1 MKRHFFFLVVLA
13 MLTCL
18 SGCSQENQNVPD
30 RMLEWEVEDYLNY
43 NSINSVDTYTSYD
56 MQTSHSYDKQTKT
69 DTVSIKLTVYYPK
82 CVASSSYEGTY
93 KYNKE
98 KEEWEF
104 LRGDRWSDMQ
114 IESFTMSA
122 SQEEWIAALKKTGF
136 ANIDFATEAEIEE
149 TKERFQKKLQE
160 EVPSGSVTDLWL
172 LGARDDISD
181 PDSDIVICCMTLN
194 DENSVESAYWAIK
207 NEDIDSNGYDVS
219 YSAKGE
225 NYEYMLVQDDVGEWT
240 LLVKNEKR
248 VFYIYFCGIDWVPYD
263 LLYEVGFIYDYT
275 AD

>member
-1 MKRHFFFLVVLA
+1 MKRYFFFLVVLA

-43 NSINSVDTYTSYD
+43 NSINSFDTYTSYD

-98 KEEWEF
+98 KEDWEF
-104 LRGDRWSDMQ
+104 LRGDRWSDMKV
-114 IESFTMSA
+114 ESFTMSD
-122 SQEEWIAALKKTGF
+122 SQEDWIAALKKTGF
-136 ANIDFATEAEIEE
+136 ANIEFATEAQTEE
-149 TKERFQKKLQE
+149 AKELVQKKLQE
-160 EVPSGSVTDLWL
+160 EPSSSVTDLWL
-172 LGARDDISD
+172 LGAMDDISD
-181 PDSDIVICCMTLN
+181 ADSDILIYCMTLN
-194 DENSVESAYWAIK
+194 DENSTESAYRAVK
-207 NEDIDSNGYDVS
+207 EDDIDSKGAYVS

-225 NYEYMLVQDDVGEWT
+225 NYEYVLVQDDVGEWT

>member
-1 MKRHFFFLVVLA
+1 MKRQFFFLLVLA

-43 NSINSVDTYTSYD
+43 NSINSFDTYTSYD

-98 KEEWEF
+98 KEDWEF
-104 LRGDRWSDMQ
+104 LRGDRWSDMKV
-114 IESFTMSA
+114 ESFTMSD
-122 SQEEWIAALKKTGF
+122 SQEDWIAALKKTGF
-136 ANIDFATEAEIEE
+136 ANIEFATEAQTEE
-149 TKERFQKKLQE
+149 AKERVQKKLQE
-160 EVPSGSVTDLWL
+160 EEPSSSVTDFWL
-172 LGARDDISD
+172 LGAMDDISD
-181 PDSDIVICCMTLN
+181 ADSDILIYCMTLN
-194 DENSVESAYWAIK
+194 DEDSAESAYRAVK
-207 NEDIDSNGYDVS
+207 EDDIDSKGAYVS

-225 NYEYMLVQDDVGEWT
+225 NYEYVLVQDDVGEWT
-240 LLVKNEKR
+240 LLVNNEKR
-248 VFYIYFCGIDWVPYD
+248 LFYVYFCGIDWVPYD
-263 LLYEVGFIYDYT
+263 LLYEVGFIYDYN
-275 AD
+275 AN

>member
-1 MKRHFFFLVVLA
+1 MKRYFFFLVVLA

-43 NSINSVDTYTSYD
+43 NSINSFDTYTSYD

-98 KEEWEF
+98 KEDWEF
-104 LRGDRWSDMQ
+104 LRGDRWSDMKV
-114 IESFTMSA
+114 ESFTMSD
-122 SQEEWIAALKKTGF
+122 SQEDWIAALKKTGF
-136 ANIDFATEAEIEE
+136 ANIEFATEAQTEE
-149 TKERFQKKLQE
+149 AKERVQKKLQE
-160 EVPSGSVTDLWL
+160 EPSSSVTDLWL
-172 LGARDDISD
+172 LGAMNDISD
-181 PDSDIVICCMTLN
+181 ADSDILIYCMTLN
-194 DENSVESAYWAIK
+194 DENSAESAYRAVK
-207 NEDIDSNGYDVS
+207 EDDIDSKGAYVS

-225 NYEYMLVQDDVGEWT
+225 NYEYVLVQDDVGEWT